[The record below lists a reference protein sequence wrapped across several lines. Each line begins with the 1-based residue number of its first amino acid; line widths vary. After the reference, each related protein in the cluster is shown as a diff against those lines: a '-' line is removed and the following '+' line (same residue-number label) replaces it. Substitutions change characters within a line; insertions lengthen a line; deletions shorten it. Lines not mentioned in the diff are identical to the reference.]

1 MNEPTSRIEEYLAQ
15 APAPKQHIHP
25 KLGALVGEGRF
36 VSGEGTVLVDADGNR
51 TLDLIGGGGTTFL
64 GRNHPRVT
72 RACRD
77 LLEMDLPNLSIVNA
91 SLLGGQVAGMLLER
105 TNGQMGKVIYANSGT
120 ESTDVMIRFARF
132 VTKRRRFLYLQ
143 GGFHGRSFGAI
154 SVCGFPELREGAGP
168 FMPECT
174 AIKPNDL
181 RALRRELKQ
190 GDVAGFILEPVQRLT
205 GLALDRGYMR
215 EAEILCRQAGV
226 LLLADES
233 HSGLGRTGHWFR
245 TTGLGIRPDMMSV
258 SSVLSGGAVPV
269 AAVMMTDKV
278 YNDVY
283 TSLTSGPIYF
293 STFAE
298 NNMAMTAAMTTLD
311 VLDELDAPALATQ
324 RSNQLRA
331 RLTELAEAYDVID
344 HLGGDGLLLSIH
356 FGRSAT
362 LADAGID
369 TPDSQM
375 FAAAMAHELFT
386 SHRVALQL
394 AGPGIN
400 ALIALPPVTITD
412 DEMIWFTD
420 AVESVLKDLYA
431 GKSSILDI
439 FSTLEK
445 SESLT
450 GLLAVPQA

>member
-1 MNEPTSRIEEYLAQ
+1 
-15 APAPKQHIHP
+15 
-25 KLGALVGEGRF
+25 
-36 VSGEGTVLVDADGNR
+36 
-51 TLDLIGGGGTTFL
+51 
-64 GRNHPRVT
+64 
-72 RACRD
+72 
-77 LLEMDLPNLSIVNA
+77 
-91 SLLGGQVAGMLLER
+91 
-105 TNGQMGKVIYANSGT
+105 VIYANSGT
-120 ESTDVMIRFARF
+120 ESTDVMIRFSRF
-132 VTKRRRFLYLQ
+132 VTKRRRFLYLE

-154 SVCGFPELREGAGP
+154 SVCGFPELREGQDP

-174 AIKPNDL
+174 AVKPNDL

-190 GDVAGFILEPVQRLT
+190 GDVAGFIIEPVQRLT

-298 NNMAMTAAMTTLD
+298 NNMAMAAAMTTLE
-311 VLDELDAPALATQ
+311 VLDELEAPTLAAQ
-324 RSNQLRA
+324 RSEQLRT
-331 RLTELAEAYDVID
+331 RLTEIAEKFDVID
-344 HLGGDGLLLSIH
+344 HLGGAGLMLSIP
-356 FGRSAT
+356 FGDSIA
-362 LADAGID
+362 LSEAGID
-369 TPDSQM
+369 VPDSQA
-375 FAAAMAHELFT
+375 FAAAIANELY
-386 SHRVALQL
+386 SKHRVAMQL
-394 AGPGIN
+394 AGPNTN

-412 DEMIWFTD
+412 DEMVWFTN
-420 AVESVLKDLYA
+420 AVESVLTELYA
-431 GKSSILDI
+431 GQGGVPATIQAITDNENFTGILPI
-439 FSTLEK
+439 PV
-445 SESLT
+445 
-450 GLLAVPQA
+450 A